1 MSGQSHA
8 SVELQLVAA
17 AVQGKENLHG
27 GLGQGGL
34 GVHPLANDDAGA
46 LGRGPIPS
54 HEAVPKEELPM
65 RLPGKSR
72 HAMGVRQ
79 QRLQILLWRTEEG
92 LHLGHRAIVISSPLG
107 RRQGLQLGQTG
118 AGIG

>member
-1 MSGQSHA
+1 MAVLAECGCPPIVRVRVVGYPAELRGAELRALTAGQS
-8 SVELQLVAA
+8 VVPCLLEEAA
-17 AVQGKENLHG
+17 
-27 GLGQGGL
+27 
-34 GVHPLANDDAGA
+34 
-46 LGRGPIPS
+46 
-54 HEAVPKEELPM
+54 KEELPM

-79 QRLQILLWRTEEG
+79 QRLQILLWRAEEG

-118 AGIG
+118 AGIGKEDLGH